1 MLIQAFWY
9 YTVTL
14 QELQQISG
22 VTMPRFVFLNWA
34 QNKKPK
40 TNKKPQNKRAK
51 PKNHKQTN
59 TKGNDNKKPTH
70 TKNKQLF
77 PYHLAHPV

>member
-9 YTVTL
+9 YTLLHYRNYSKYQVWQCQDLCFST
-14 QELQQISG
+14 ELKIK
-22 VTMPRFVFLNWA
+22 N
-34 QNKKPK
+34 QNQK
-40 TNKKPQNKRAK
+40 TSKQTGKT
-51 PKNHKQTN
+51 KNHKQTN

-77 PYHLAHPV
+77 SYHLAHPV